1 MAAVERFDAVVV
13 GAGPAGS
20 VTAYRLARAGMSVL
34 LADRARFPRDKPC
47 GGGLTGRA
55 LRQLPFSV
63 DPVVEDVVDRFEF
76 RLRYGRRVVKQSRG
90 ELVRMTQRR
99 RLDLYLAEQAA
110 EAGADFRHGVRITGV
125 EQANGHFEV
134 AASGERLRADIVVG
148 ADGVN
153 GVTARALELRGKRTY
168 GVALE
173 GNVPY
178 SATVEE
184 RYRGR
189 AVLEL
194 GIVSGGYGWVFAKG
208 DHINVGVGGWEWEGP
223 RLRSL
228 LDRLCVEHAI
238 DPGQVADVRGFRL
251 PLRGSHDPVR
261 RGRALLV
268 GDAAG
273 LVDPISGDG
282 MYEAFV
288 SARLAADAVSDLLD
302 GRSAALDAYAE
313 RLDDA
318 LRGDTQ
324 ASWAAKLAF
333 DHFPRTTFAFILAPR
348 VWAFVDGL
356 FRGEIAHVRDARGAV
371 RVPLRGLERLGKIAT
386 TGRYTSSLPAA

>member
-20 VTAYRLARAGMSVL
+20 VTAYRLARAGISVL
-34 LADRARFPRDKPC
+34 LVDRARFPRDKPC

-63 DPVVEDVVDRFEF
+63 EPVVEDIVDRFEF

-99 RLDLYLAEQAA
+99 RLDLFLAEQAA
-110 EAGADFRHGVRITGV
+110 DAGADFRHGVRVTGV
-125 EQANGHFEV
+125 EQPDGRVEV
-134 AASGERLRADIVVG
+134 AAGGERFRADVVVG

-153 GVTARALELRGKRTY
+153 GVTARALGLRGERTY

-178 SATVEE
+178 EATVEE
-184 RYRGR
+184 RFRGR

-208 DHINVGVGGWEWEGP
+208 DHVNVGVGGWESQGP

-228 LDRLCVEHAI
+228 LDRLCVEHGI
-238 DPGQVADVRGFRL
+238 EPDLVSDVRGFRL
-251 PLRGSHDPVR
+251 PLRGSNDRAVS
-261 RGRALLV
+261 GRAVLV

-273 LVDPISGDG
+273 FVDPISGDG

-288 SARLAADAVSDLLD
+288 SARLAAEAVADLLA
-302 GRSAALDAYAE
+302 GRAATLDRYAE
-313 RLDDA
+313 RVGDA
-318 LRGDTQ
+318 LYGDFQ

-333 DHFPRTTFAFILAPR
+333 DRFPRSTFAFILAPR
-348 VWAFVDGL
+348 VWAFVDALYCGDV
-356 FRGEIAHVRDARGAV
+356 EHVRDARGTV

-386 TGRYTSSLPAA
+386 TGRYTSGLRAA

>member
-1 MAAVERFDAVVV
+1 MLDVKRFDVIVV

-20 VTAYRLARAGMSVL
+20 VTAYRLARAGASVL
-34 LADRARFPRDKPC
+34 LVDRARFPRDKPC

-63 DPVVEDVVDRFEF
+63 DPVVEDIVDRFEF
-76 RLRYGRRVVKQSRG
+76 RLRYGRRVVRRGRG
-90 ELVRMTQRR
+90 ELVQMTQRR
-99 RLDLYLAEQAA
+99 RLDAFLAERAA
-110 EAGADFRHGVRITGV
+110 EAGAEFRDGVRITAV
-125 EQANGHFEV
+125 DSANGGV
-134 AASGERLRADIVVG
+134 VVDGGGDRMLGDVLVG

-153 GVTARALELRGKRTY
+153 GVTARALGLRGRHVY

-178 SATVEE
+178 RAVPEE

-208 DHINVGVGGWEWEGP
+208 DHVNVGVGGWEVEGP

-228 LDRLCVEHAI
+228 LDRLCVEHGIPLEA
-238 DPGQVADVRGFRL
+238 VADVRGFRL
-251 PLRGSHDPVR
+251 PLRGPGDPAVS
-261 RGRALLV
+261 GRALVV

-288 SARLAADAVSDLLD
+288 SARLAADAVDDLLS
-302 GRSAALDAYAE
+302 GRAGTLEPYPARLDAALD
-313 RLDDA
+313 RDA
-318 LRGDTQ
+318 Q

-333 DHFPRTTFAFILAPR
+333 DRFPRLAFGFILAPR
-348 VWAFVDGL
+348 VWTFVDQL
-356 FRGEIAHVRDARGAV
+356 IRGEIEHVREARGIV
-371 RVPLRGLERLGKIAT
+371 RVPLRGLERLGKTAAA
-386 TGRYTSSLPAA
+386 GRYTSPSKAA

>member
-1 MAAVERFDAVVV
+1 VERFDAVVV

-20 VTAYRLARAGMSVL
+20 VTAYRLARAGFSTL
-34 LADRARFPRDKPC
+34 LVDRARFPRDKPC

-55 LRQLPFSV
+55 LKQLPFSV
-63 DPVVEDVVDRFEF
+63 APVVEDVVDRFEF
-76 RLRYGRRVVKQSRG
+76 RLRYGRRVVKRSRG

-99 RLDLYLAEQAA
+99 RLDQFLAEQAA
-110 EAGADFRHGVRITGV
+110 GAGADFRDGLRVTSM
-125 EQANGHFEV
+125 EAANGYVEV
-134 AASGERLRADIVVG
+134 TAGRDRVRADVVIG

-153 GVTARALELRGKRTY
+153 GATARALGLRGQRTY

-173 GNVPY
+173 GNVPLA
-178 SATVEE
+178 ATVEE

-208 DHINVGVGGWEWEGP
+208 DHVNVGIGGWESEGP

-228 LDRLCVEHAI
+228 LDRLCVEHGI
-238 DPGQVADVRGFRL
+238 EPELVTDLRGFRL
-251 PLRGSHDPVR
+251 PLRGSGDPVVGR
-261 RGRALLV
+261 RALLV

-288 SARLAADAVSDLLD
+288 SARLAADAVRDLLA
-302 GRSAALDAYAE
+302 GRSTVLEGYAH
-313 RLDDA
+313 RLDDV
-318 LRGDTQ
+318 LRRDTQ

-333 DHFPRTTFAFILAPR
+333 DRFPRTAFGFILAPR
-348 VWAFVDGL
+348 VWPFVDGL
-356 FRGEIAHVRDARGAV
+356 IRGEIEHVRDARGGV
-371 RVPLRGLERLGKIAT
+371 RVPLRGLERLGSIAT
-386 TGRYTSSLPAA
+386 TGRYTSSLRAA

>member
-1 MAAVERFDAVVV
+1 MRRFDAIVV

-20 VTAYRLARAGMSVL
+20 VTAYRLAAGGASVL
-34 LADRARFPRDKPC
+34 LLDRARFPRDKPC

-76 RLRYGRRVVKQSRG
+76 RLSYGRRVVKRSSG
-90 ELVRMTQRR
+90 DLVRMTQRR
-99 RLDLYLAEQAA
+99 RLDAFLAERAA
-110 EAGADFRHGVRITGV
+110 EAGAEFRDGVRVSAV
-125 EQANGHFEV
+125 EASNGTV
-134 AASGERLRADIVVG
+134 AVVAGGDRVEADAVVG

-153 GVTARALELRGKRTY
+153 GVTARALGLRGQPVY

-178 SATVEE
+178 TEVAEE
-184 RYRGR
+184 RFRGR

-208 DHINVGVGGWEWEGP
+208 DHVNVGVGGWEREGP
-223 RLRSL
+223 RLRPL
-228 LDRLCVEHAI
+228 LDGLCVEHGI
-238 DPGQVADVRGFRL
+238 RPEVVTGLRGFRL
-251 PLRGSHDPVR
+251 PLRGTGDPVAN
-261 RGRALLV
+261 GRAVLV

-288 SARLAADAVSDLLD
+288 SATLAAEGVGDLLG
-302 GRSAALDAYAE
+302 GRQDALDGYAE
-313 RLDDA
+313 RLGTALARDA
-318 LRGDTQ
+318 Q

-333 DHFPRTTFAFILAPR
+333 DRYPRTAFGFILAPR
-348 VWAFVDGL
+348 VWTFVDQL
-356 FRGEIAHVRDARGAV
+356 IRGDVEHVRDARGVV
-371 RVPLRGLERLGKIAT
+371 RLPLRGLERLGSIAAA
-386 TGRYTSSLPAA
+386 GRYTSPPGRR

>member
-1 MAAVERFDAVVV
+1 VHEFDAIVI

-20 VTAYRLARAGMSVL
+20 VCAYHLARAGASVL
-34 LADRARFPRDKPC
+34 LLDRARFPRDKPC

-76 RLRYGRRVVKQSRG
+76 RLRYGRRVIKRSSG

-99 RLDLYLAEQAA
+99 RLDAYLAERAQAA
-110 EAGADFRHGVRITGV
+110 GAEFRDAARVTGV
-125 EQANGHFEV
+125 EQDGAVTVTVGR
-134 AASGERLRADIVVG
+134 ERLRAAAVVG

-153 GVTARALELRGKRTY
+153 GVTSRSLDLRGRY
-168 GVALE
+168 VFGVALE

-178 SATVEE
+178 PAVPEE

-208 DHINVGVGGWEWEGP
+208 DHVNVGVGGWEVEGP
-223 RLRSL
+223 RLRTL
-228 LDRLCVEHAI
+228 LDGLCVEHGI
-238 DPGQVADVRGFRL
+238 KPELVESLRGFRL
-251 PLRGSHDPVR
+251 PLRGPGDPAAD
-261 RGRALLV
+261 GRALLV

-288 SARLAADAVSDLLD
+288 SAGLASRSVTELLGGAEHAFEAYAARLD
-302 GRSAALDAYAE
+302 GALARDAA
-313 RLDDA
+313 
-318 LRGDTQ
+318 

-333 DHFPRTTFAFILAPR
+333 DRYPRWAFGFILAPV
-348 VWAFVDGL
+348 VWPFVDAL
-356 FRGEIAHVRDARGAV
+356 IQGEIEHVRDARGLV
-371 RVPLRGLERLGKIAT
+371 RVPLRGLERLGSIAASD
-386 TGRYTSSLPAA
+386 RRTSPSLAT

>member
-1 MAAVERFDAVVV
+1 MRRMPRYDTIVI

-20 VTAYRLARAGMSVL
+20 VTAYRLARTGASVL
-34 LADRARFPRDKPC
+34 LLDRARFPRDKPC

-55 LRQLPFSV
+55 LRKLPFSV

-76 RLRYGRRVVKQSRG
+76 RLQYRRRVIKQSSC
-90 ELVRMTQRR
+90 ELVRMTQRK
-99 RLDLYLAEQAA
+99 RLDAFLAERAA
-110 EAGADFRHGVRITGV
+110 DAGAEFRDGARVSAV
-125 EQANGHFEV
+125 ETNG
-134 AASGERLRADIVVG
+134 AAAVTVGGERIEADVLVG

-153 GVTARALELRGKRTY
+153 GVTARSLDLRGRYVY

-178 SATVEE
+178 LAVPEE

-208 DHINVGVGGWEWEGP
+208 DHVNVGVGGWEVEGP
-223 RLRSL
+223 RLRTL

-238 DPGQVADVRGFRL
+238 EPEAVENLRGFRL
-251 PLRGSHDPVR
+251 PLRGPGDPVAN
-261 RGRALLV
+261 GRAVLV

-288 SARLAADAVSDLLD
+288 SAELAADAITDL
-302 GRSAALDAYAE
+302 
-313 RLDDA
+313 
-318 LRGDTQ
+318 LRGDVADLSAYAPRLEGALSRDAS

-333 DHFPRTTFAFILAPR
+333 DRYPRIAFGFILAPL
-348 VWAFVDGL
+348 VWPFVDGL
-356 FRGEIAHVRDARGAV
+356 IRGEIEHVRDARGLV
-371 RVPLRGLERLGKIAT
+371 RVPLRGLERLGSIAAAE
-386 TGRYTSSLPAA
+386 RYTSPSLAT

>member
-1 MAAVERFDAVVV
+1 VERFDAIVV

-20 VTAYRLARAGMSVL
+20 VTAYHLARAGASVL
-34 LADRARFPRDKPC
+34 LLDRARFPRDKPC

-55 LRQLPFSV
+55 VQQLPFSV

-76 RLRYGRRVVKQSRG
+76 RLRYGRRVVKQSTG

-99 RLDLYLAEQAA
+99 RLDAYLAERA
-110 EAGADFRHGVRITGV
+110 AGAGAEFRDGARVTALETNGLATATVDGARV
-125 EQANGHFEV
+125 QA
-134 AASGERLRADIVVG
+134 DMVVG

-153 GVTARALELRGKRTY
+153 GMTARALDLRGRYVY

-178 SATVEE
+178 TATPEE

-208 DHINVGVGGWEWEGP
+208 DHVNVGVGGWEVEGP
-223 RLRSL
+223 RLRTL

-238 DPGQVADVRGFRL
+238 DPDAVESLRGFRL
-251 PLRGSHDPVR
+251 PLRGPGDPLVN
-261 RGRALLV
+261 GRALLV

-288 SARLAADAVSDLLD
+288 SARLGAQAVADSLGGDAHALSAYATRLE
-302 GRSAALDAYAE
+302 AALARDAS
-313 RLDDA
+313 
-318 LRGDTQ
+318 

-333 DHFPRTTFAFILAPR
+333 DRYPRIAFSFILAPL
-348 VWAFVDGL
+348 VWPFVDGL
-356 FRGEIAHVRDARGAV
+356 IRGEIQHVRDARGLV
-371 RVPLRGLERLGKIAT
+371 RVPLRGLERLGTIAAA
-386 TGRYTSSLPAA
+386 GRLTSPSLAAESSA